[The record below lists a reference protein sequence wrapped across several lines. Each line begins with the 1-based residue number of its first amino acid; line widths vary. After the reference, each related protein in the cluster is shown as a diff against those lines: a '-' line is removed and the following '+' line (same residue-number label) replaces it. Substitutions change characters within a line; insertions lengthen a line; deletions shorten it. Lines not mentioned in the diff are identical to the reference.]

1 MRMKSLSLLMIPA
14 AGIVGAVLLTAGA
27 PHRDGARLLDQVVA
41 KLQREAID
49 SLSLDDIYERA
60 ARGLVRQ
67 VDDPYAA
74 LFSPSEMQRFSRE
87 SLGNSYGG
95 VGLLIEDQEGQIVVT
110 KVFPDTPG
118 EQGGVVAGDRL
129 LEVDGAPV
137 RGLKL
142 DQVSRRLLGK
152 PGTPVDLAL
161 AREGSSEALRFRL
174 TRATVHVPGV
184 PYAMIFPGNVGYV
197 SLQRFNDVAGEEL
210 GKAVQGLV
218 NRGARSLVLDLRG
231 NPGGDLDQ
239 SIRVTNLFLEPDQ
252 DVVTVRYRNRSADIR
267 RTSAPPIMPNLPL
280 VVLTDSNTASA
291 SEIVAGALQDHDRAV
306 LLGTTSF
313 GKGVVQTLYPLDGGW
328 TLKLTNAKWYTPS
341 GRSIQRDRSERDSVT
356 VADTLRPVFK
366 SVHGRTVLGGGGIV
380 PDVVVYSDTLTTAEQ
395 QLQRVLASR
404 ARETNATL
412 VQMARELRPVVKY
425 DFNVEQAW
433 RDTLYKRLV
442 RVGVELNRQQY
453 DASRP
458 LIDRLLEQRVSR
470 AAFGDSAAFRRFAP
484 DDAQLRR
491 ALELLG
497 SAKSQEDLL
506 AVAAVDGAGS

>member
-197 SLQRFNDVAGEEL
+197 SLQRFNDVAGEERLLRRLQRQRPQQLRLQQEDEPVRHRLLVPHEVAPQRRRL
-210 GKAVQGLV
+210 GLLPDAQGVRQGLV
-218 NRGARSLVLDLRG
+218 AGSVLGR
-231 NPGGDLDQ
+231 NGGQ
-239 SIRVTNLFLEPDQ
+239 QEERREVCPDQ
-252 DVVTVRYRNRSADIR
+252 DTEQQQLAARPPA
-267 RTSAPPIMPNLPL
+267 APP
-280 VVLTDSNTASA
+280 
-291 SEIVAGALQDHDRAV
+291 R
-306 LLGTTSF
+306 
-313 GKGVVQTLYPLDGGW
+313 
-328 TLKLTNAKWYTPS
+328 
-341 GRSIQRDRSERDSVT
+341 GRRGL
-356 VADTLRPVFK
+356 ARPCCRPRL
-366 SVHGRTVLGGGGIV
+366 HGRESSPI
-380 PDVVVYSDTLTTAEQ
+380 
-395 QLQRVLASR
+395 R
-404 ARETNATL
+404 ARA
-412 VQMARELRPVVKY
+412 LR
-425 DFNVEQAW
+425 
-433 RDTLYKRLV
+433 
-442 RVGVELNRQQY
+442 
-453 DASRP
+453 
-458 LIDRLLEQRVSR
+458 
-470 AAFGDSAAFRRFAP
+470 
-484 DDAQLRR
+484 
-491 ALELLG
+491 
-497 SAKSQEDLL
+497 
-506 AVAAVDGAGS
+506 

>member
-1 MRMKSLSLLMIPA
+1 MKSLSLLMIPA
-14 AGIVGAVLLTAGA
+14 AGIVGAVLLSAGA

-291 SEIVAGALQDHDRAV
+291 S
-306 LLGTTSF
+306 
-313 GKGVVQTLYPLDGGW
+313 GV
-328 TLKLTNAKWYTPS
+328 
-341 GRSIQRDRSERDSVT
+341 RDRGGRAPGPRSRRPAGHDVIRQGRG
-356 VADTLRPVFK
+356 ADALSAGRRLDPQADQRQV
-366 SVHGRTVLGGGGIV
+366 VH
-380 PDVVVYSDTLTTAEQ
+380 AE
-395 QLQRVLASR
+395 
-404 ARETNATL
+404 
-412 VQMARELRPVVKY
+412 
-425 DFNVEQAW
+425 
-433 RDTLYKRLV
+433 
-442 RVGVELNRQQY
+442 
-453 DASRP
+453 RP
-458 LIDRLLEQRVSR
+458 LHP
-470 AAFGDSAAFRRFAP
+470 A
-484 DDAQLRR
+484 
-491 ALELLG
+491 
-497 SAKSQEDLL
+497 
-506 AVAAVDGAGS
+506 